1 MPLRSPAPAARASR
15 RETGAADRSPLALK
29 VGFVGER
36 GLDWLGAWVEAVTL
50 SPAAE
55 RLDGPGAPLDCVVID
70 PDPHGVG
77 RPELERLASAA
88 RASGAP
94 IVGVAR
100 GGQDPPAW
108 SGLADLAIGEGSPDG
123 AGSALSSPPPID
135 PREINPIGFRHFDV
149 AGFVALLTG
158 AQEERLGEA
167 LPLLEEVANQE
178 PVVLYAPRE
187 TTIPALPPGVMRTTP
202 KRELPSLLRMLRG
215 NLAVV
220 DHPAFHRDDF
230 ERATWLVR
238 LCAAGIPVAAAGVSE
253 GLRALLGAELAD
265 AVEGPFWPDM
275 LDHDLRERASVA
287 ARRAAL
293 RGHSLDARWRA
304 LAAELGIA
312 VPPRQKVSVVL
323 STRRGEWLEHGLGQV
338 AKQTY
343 APLELVV
350 VLHGREFEPDVEEW
364 LARRWDGEL
373 RVVRA
378 PSDVN
383 LGQALNLGLEAATG
397 TLVTKMDDDDPYSVD
412 HVWDLVLAAEY
423 SGAELI
429 GKAAEFVY
437 LEEIDLLTRR
447 FMGDTERRNHR
458 LAGGGLMARREA
470 LVEVG
475 GWPARP
481 RGEDTVLIRTFM
493 QADRPVHRTH
503 GYGYILYRHGRDHT
517 WNTYVDYF
525 LIQSEREW
533 RGLRYDQAG
542 IE

>member
-1 MPLRSPAPAARASR
+1 MPLRSPVPAARTSR
-15 RETGAADRSPLALK
+15 REGGAADRSPLSLK

-36 GLDWLGAWVEAVTL
+36 GLDWLGGWVDAVAL

-55 RLDGPGAPLDCVVID
+55 PLDGSDASLDCLVID

-77 RPELERLASAA
+77 RQELERLASTA

-94 IVGVAR
+94 IVGLGR
-100 GGQDPPAW
+100 GGGERPAW

-123 AGSALSSPPPID
+123 AARELSSPPPVD
-135 PREINPIGFRHFDV
+135 PRQINPIGFRHFDV
-149 AGFVALLTG
+149 AGFAALATG
-158 AQEERLGEA
+158 AQEDRLEDA
-167 LPLLEEVANQE
+167 LPLLEEVADQE

-187 TTIPALPPGVMRTTP
+187 AEIPPLPPGVMRTTP
-202 KRELPSLLRMLRG
+202 KRELPTLLRVLRG
-215 NLAVV
+215 HLGLV
-220 DHPAFHRDDF
+220 DHPAFHRDEF

-238 LCAAGIPVAAAGVSE
+238 LAAAGVPIAATDLSD
-253 GLRALLGAELAD
+253 GVRAFLGRELAD
-265 AVEGPFWPDM
+265 AVERASWPDL
-275 LDHDLRERASVA
+275 LDHDRRERASVS

-293 RGHSLDARWRA
+293 RDHSLDARWRA
-304 LAAELGIA
+304 LAAELGITL
-312 VPPRQKVSVVL
+312 PPRQKVSVVL
-323 STRRGEWLEHGLGQV
+323 STRRGDWLEHGLGQV
-338 AKQTY
+338 AKQAY

-350 VLHGREFEPDVEEW
+350 VLHGDGFESDVEEW
-364 LARRWDGEL
+364 LTRRWDGEL
-373 RVVRA
+373 RLVRA
-378 PSDVN
+378 PSELN
-383 LGQALNLGLEAATG
+383 LGEALNLGLEAATG
-397 TLVTKMDDDDPYSVD
+397 ALVTKMDDDDPYSVD

-423 SGAELI
+423 SGADLV

-470 LVEVG
+470 LLEVG

-481 RGEDTVLIRTFM
+481 RGEDTVLIKTFM

-533 RGLRYDQAG
+533 RGLRVDQAG